1 MIGEKRMNKLIIASH
16 GTLSE
21 GLVNS
26 AQFIIGK
33 LENVDYITAYVD
45 PDTDYEDLIKNTVA
59 NFDYENGSL
68 IVATDIVGGSVNSEF
83 TNYLHQYPF
92 YLVSGVNLVT
102 VISLATMLNG
112 EVNSETVKQTIEDA
126 QSTIVFCNELINDQ
140 KEDF

>member
-1 MIGEKRMNKLIIASH
+1 MNKLIIASH

-33 LENVDYITAYVD
+33 LENVEYITAYVD
-45 PDTDYEDLIKNTVA
+45 PDTDYEDLIKNLVA

-83 TNYLHQYPF
+83 TNYLHKYPF

-112 EVNSETVKQTIEDA
+112 
-126 QSTIVFCNELINDQ
+126 
-140 KEDF
+140 